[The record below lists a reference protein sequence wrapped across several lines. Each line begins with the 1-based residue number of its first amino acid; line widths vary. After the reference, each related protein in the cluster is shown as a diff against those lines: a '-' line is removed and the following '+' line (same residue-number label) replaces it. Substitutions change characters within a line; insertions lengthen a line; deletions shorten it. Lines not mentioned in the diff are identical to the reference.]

1 MFFLIFFL
9 LRKKAAKVK
18 TNDTIQKELDKNVH
32 LISEPEL
39 KEKVKLNLK
48 TKKIAKEKN
57 KERMMT
63 RASKNKMEMEV
74 E

>member
-1 MFFLIFFL
+1 MIIIVIIF
-9 LRKKAAKVK
+9 RKKAAKIK

-63 RASKNKMEMEV
+63 RASKNKMETEA